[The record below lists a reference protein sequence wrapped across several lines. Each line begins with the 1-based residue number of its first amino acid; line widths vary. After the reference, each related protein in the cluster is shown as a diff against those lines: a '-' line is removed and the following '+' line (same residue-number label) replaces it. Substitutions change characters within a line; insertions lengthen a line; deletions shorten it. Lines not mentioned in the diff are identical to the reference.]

1 MMNLNKALCAASLLL
16 MFGALTAAAPAQTES
31 GPTVDCPIRN
41 ADARPL
47 THYPLDWP
55 STVPSELREFVRGAA
70 LVQFEV
76 TADGTPQ
83 NAFTIRSTGFY
94 QLDRAAEAVVLYQR
108 YAPAIRDC
116 VPVSASYLYVVE
128 Y

>member
-1 MMNLNKALCAASLLL
+1 MMNLNKALCAVSLLL
-16 MFGALTAAAPAQTES
+16 IFGASTQAAPAQTEG
-31 GPTVDCPIRN
+31 GPSIDCPIRN

-47 THYPLDWP
+47 THYPVDWP
-55 STVPSELREFVRGAA
+55 STLPSDFRGFVRGAA

-83 NAFTIRSTGFY
+83 NATTVRSTGLY
-94 QLDRAAEAVVLYQR
+94 LLDRAAENVVLDQR

-116 VPVSASYLYVVE
+116 EPVSGTFLYEVE
-128 Y
+128 F